1 MISKSQAETEVS
13 FHLEETTLEARIQR
27 LSSTTAGDRSARPRR
42 QAGGLAYAPF
52 GEEYTVAGKP
62 WIQFTG
68 VSDSFTIEENQNE
81 TGTLDDFTFRRYS
94 PTQGRWISPD
104 PAGLAAVDPTNPQTW
119 NRYAYVMNQP
129 LRFTDPLGL
138 FGYCPPVDGPYIP
151 GGVNADGTTNC
162 DTPVCPG
169 FGYSI
174 IDGYFVCGSPTQ
186 IAAAEQGC
194 ASGNNGN
201 CPSGGQ
207 TGGGGGPAGPPTP
220 LTPQQIKELQKQK
233 ICGTAAKVTKAAS
246 GVRTAGTIVA
256 AAGGLC
262 IALTSGGCAP
272 AGGIMAVGGSATA
285 IGNRAW

>member
-1 MISKSQAETEVS
+1 VE
-13 FHLEETTLEARIQR
+13 
-27 LSSTTAGDRSARPRR
+27 D
-42 QAGGLAYAPF
+42 
-52 GEEYTVAGKP
+52 
-62 WIQFTG
+62 
-68 VSDSFTIEENQNE
+68 NQNE
-81 TGTLDDFTFRRYS
+81 TGTLDDFMYRRYS
-94 PTQGRWISPD
+94 TTQGRWISPD

-119 NRYAYVMNQP
+119 NRYAYVTNQP
-129 LRFTDPLGL
+129 LSFTDPLGL

-220 LTPQQIKELQKQK
+220 LTPQQIKEL
-233 ICGTAAKVTKAAS
+233 
-246 GVRTAGTIVA
+246 
-256 AAGGLC
+256 AGGPGFYSADIGTTIGC
-262 IALTSGGCAP
+262 PVPSRFVRRGGYHGRRQRSGY
-272 AGGIMAVGGSATA
+272 AT
-285 IGNRAW
+285 RS